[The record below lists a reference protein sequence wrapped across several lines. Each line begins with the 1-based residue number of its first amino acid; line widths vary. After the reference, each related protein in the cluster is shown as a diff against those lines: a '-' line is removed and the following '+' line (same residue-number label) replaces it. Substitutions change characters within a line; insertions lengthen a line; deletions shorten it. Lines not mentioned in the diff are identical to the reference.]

1 VTPDDLHD
9 LEFELGEGGFFGLGH
24 RCLLVD

>member
-9 LEFELGEGGFFGLGH
+9 LELELGEGGLFGFGH
-24 RCLLVD
+24 GRLLDD